1 MSILPQEIY
10 TFNAISVKI
19 PTAFFSH
26 RTKTNNLKICM
37 EPQKTPNS
45 QSNLEKEK
53 QSWRHNNCRLQ
64 VILQNCS
71 NKNSIVLAQKQTHGS
86 KEQNRKPRNG
96 PTTIWSSNLQ
106 QSRKEYPKE
115 KRQSLQ
121 KIVLGKLDSNMQ
133 KNETGPLSFLYP
145 TQK

>member
-1 MSILPQEIY
+1 MWNYKRPQITKAIL
-10 TFNAISVKI
+10 K
-19 PTAFFSH
+19 
-26 RTKTNNLKICM
+26 KK
-37 EPQKTPNS
+37 
-45 QSNLEKEK
+45 K
-53 QSWRHNNCRLQ
+53 QTWRHRRSGLQ
-64 VILQNCS
+64 VILQSYS
-71 NKNSIVLAQKQTHGS
+71 NQNSIVLAQKQTCRS

-133 KNETGPLSFLYP
+133 KNETGQLSFLYP